1 MNVIEAIKDKNLFRP
16 FLQDRNGDIFSWK
29 NWLVALRVLYG
40 LPVRSSASIDL
51 IQQCTGRN
59 PALLPASGFDTALF
73 LTGRRS
79 GKSRISAIIGAYIS
93 VLSGLEKLL
102 AKGEMGMVAIIAPT
116 KKQGRIVKNYLRAI
130 FTETPM
136 LQNEIESETADGFLL
151 KNGVLVEIMVG
162 DWRSVRGYTLLAAIV
177 DEVCFFGLTEESK
190 VKNDEELIV
199 ALKPSLATVKGSK
212 CICISSPYAKK
223 GWSFKQY
230 EKCFGNNSAKNLIWN
245 CPSRTMNPTLPQSV
259 VDEAM
264 EEDRQAALSEYG
276 GQFRDDISGYLSREI
291 VEAVV
296 IRGRKELLP
305 DTGEKYYAFCDISGG
320 RNDDAALAIGHKSK
334 QQKTVLDFIR
344 RYKAP
349 HSPAQVIG
357 LMAEELKRFG
367 LRQVTGDNYAAQFV
381 VDAFQS
387 AGIRFEKSAL
397 SKSELYC
404 EFLPRICS
412 NQIELLDDEILI
424 NQLAS
429 LERRTRSGGK
439 DIIDHPKG
447 AKDDVSNAVSGV
459 SGICNKKEASI
470 GTWR

>member
-1 MNVIEAIKDKNLFRP
+1 MNIIDAIKDQNLFRP
-16 FLQDRNGDIFSWK
+16 FLENASGSIASWK
-29 NWLVALRVLYG
+29 NWIIANRVLWS
-40 LPVRSSASIDL
+40 LPIKTQHYDL
-51 IQQCTGRN
+51 IRECTGRD
-59 PALLPASGFDTALF
+59 PALLPQNGFDTALF

-93 VLSGLEKLL
+93 VLSGLEKML

-130 FTETPM
+130 FTETPL
-136 LQNEIESETADGFLL
+136 LQNEIESETAEGFLL
-151 KNGVLVEIMVG
+151 NNGILVEIMVG

-190 VKNDEELIV
+190 VKNDEELIT

-230 EKCFGNNSAKNLIWN
+230 EKCFGNNSAKTLVWN
-245 CPSRTMNPTLPQSV
+245 CPSRTMNPLLPQSV
-259 VDEAM
+259 VDEALA
-264 EEDRQAALSEYG
+264 EDMASAKAEYLG
-276 GQFRDDISGYLSREI
+276 EFRDDISGYLPKEVI
-291 VEAVV
+291 VNCV
-296 IRGRKELLP
+296 IRGRKELLHEA
-305 DTGEKYYAFCDISGG
+305 GIIYFAFCDCSGG
-320 RNDDAALAIGHKSK
+320 RSDDGSLSIAHRDKIKK
-334 QQKTVLDFIR
+334 VIIDITR

-349 HSPAQVIG
+349 HSPVQIIG
-357 LMAEELKRFG
+357 QMSEEIKRFG
-367 LRQVTGDNYAAQFV
+367 LREIYGDNYAAQFV
-381 VDAFQS
+381 VDAFKS
-387 AGIRFEKSAL
+387 NGIRFVKSEL

-404 EFLPRICS
+404 ELLPRIS
-412 NQIELLDDEILI
+412 SSQIELLDDEFLI
-424 NQLAS
+424 NQLCG

-447 AKDDVSNAVSGV
+447 GKDDVANSVSG
-459 SGICNKKEASI
+459 ASFFCGEKRGRI